1 MIAGVSLTEQKELK
15 PGFLLDLY
23 VLRRAYDDEQHGIKR
38 GDKDDHD
45 IGEEDEAEF
54 D

>member
-1 MIAGVSLTEQKELK
+1 MT
-15 PGFLLDLY
+15 PGMLLDLY
-23 VLRRAYDDEQHGIKR
+23 VLRRAYDDQQHGIER

-45 IGEEDEAEF
+45 ISSEDEALFEEENNGRSG